1 MPKAYGKLLREN
13 YDKVF
18 SAEDPFGKSFSRILT
33 DVEDGTG
40 LDFENI
46 LFNTMDILGTD

>member
-1 MPKAYGKLLREN
+1 MPQAYGKLLREN
-13 YDKVF
+13 YDNVF
-18 SAEDPFGKSFSRILT
+18 SAEDPLGMSFARILT

-46 LFNTMDILGTD
+46 LFNTLDILGTD

>member
-1 MPKAYGKLLREN
+1 MLFRSYDLDPAELGK
-13 YDKVF
+13 V
-18 SAEDPFGKSFSRILT
+18 AA
-33 DVEDGTG
+33 EDGTG